1 MTLIYEDEGHRT
13 QAEFAAFNSSRK
25 SRTSLE
31 KPCHSHT
38 SLHVKV
44 EEIKHI
50 FMFLQYLRQI
60 TEFIQLSQDVIW
72 DMEMPENEVK

>member
-1 MTLIYEDEGHRT
+1 MTVNYEDEGHRT
-13 QAEFAAFNSSRK
+13 RAEYAAFNSNRK
-25 SRTSLE
+25 SGTSLE

-38 SLHVKV
+38 SLHVKE

-60 TEFIQLSQDVIW
+60 TKFIELSQDVNLGYG
-72 DMEMPENEVK
+72 DP